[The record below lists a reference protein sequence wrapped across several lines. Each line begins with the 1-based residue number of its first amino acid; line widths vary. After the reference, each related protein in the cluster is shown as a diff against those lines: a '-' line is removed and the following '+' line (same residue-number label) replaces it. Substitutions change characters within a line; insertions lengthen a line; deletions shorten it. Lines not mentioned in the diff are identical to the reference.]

1 MSRAKI
7 YEVLNGDSKA
17 ANTYG
22 KCMTVLIV
30 LSLIPLCFKETN
42 TVLNTIEYICV
53 AIFIVDYICRLI
65 TADYKMKR
73 GAISF
78 VLYPFT
84 VMAIIDL
91 VSILPTFIMLN
102 PAFRTTR
109 VLRLFRAVRAF
120 RFIRRSKWANA
131 IAAVFVKQ
139 KKPLL
144 IVGGLAIAYVFVT
157 ALIVFNIEP
166 NTFDNFFDAVYWATV
181 SLTTVG
187 YGDLYPVSDIGRFIA
202 MISAFVGIALVAL
215 PSGIIT
221 AGFLEEL
228 KEMK

>member
-42 TVLNTIEYICV
+42 TVLNTIEYFCV
-53 AIFIVDYICRLI
+53 TIFIVDYICRLI
-65 TADYKMKR
+65 TADYKIKR
-73 GAISF
+73 GAVSF
-78 VLYPFT
+78 ALYPFT

-102 PAFRTTR
+102 PAFRTAR

-120 RFIRRSKWANA
+120 RLISRSKWFNA
-131 IAAVFVKQ
+131 ISSVFSKQ

-144 IVGGLAIAYVFVT
+144 IVGGMALAYVFLT
-157 ALIVFNIEP
+157 ALIMFNIEP
-166 NTFDNFFDAVYWATV
+166 DTFDSFYDAIYWAVV

-187 YGDLYPVSDIGRFIA
+187 YGDLYPLTDIGRCMA
-202 MISAFVGIALVAL
+202 MISAFMGIALVAL